1 MVRGKCFFLIQG
13 LACSYIYF
21 VTRIK
26 LIKLI
31 TVTKRQHLIENGE
44 KQEKSY
50 HTQKPCLHCHRITWF
65 SSTSD
70 RWFFPTYRWLFLSSY
85 FWLDQK
91 PHISIRDLNKKKK
104 STFKYSPRLYES
116 SVCADWQYRG
126 SPSVSLPS
134 QGCCDVPLGHLAAPP
149 LLLGPCPYSAIQRN
163 VTTKTDLWSIPSCK
177 KPGMILTVVS

>member
-104 STFKYSPRLYES
+104 N
-116 SVCADWQYRG
+116 
-126 SPSVSLPS
+126 
-134 QGCCDVPLGHLAAPP
+134 
-149 LLLGPCPYSAIQRN
+149 LLLN
-163 VTTKTDLWSIPSCK
+163 TH
-177 KPGMILTVVS
+177 PGCLSPVSVLTGSTGALPLSLFLPRDAVVYPWAT